1 MVPGGMG
8 NRNVLERMVGRANR
22 AAAAVFRTRTGR
34 LTNPRPIVSF
44 TFDDFPK
51 SAVRGADILSS
62 HGAAGAFYLCS
73 CFSGC
78 AVDGALYYDLDD
90 VRYLIET
97 NHEIGCH
104 TASHVRVSQMRRD
117 ELAADLDRNAEF
129 AREKF
134 GLDLATFSFP
144 FGDIGL
150 RSKLLVQRRFVAC
163 RSSLPGINRGV
174 ADLGALRAERLY
186 AQLIDPEALKKLFAR
201 AAQPGSWLIFYTH
214 DVGERP
220 SSFGCTPTL
229 LEAAVRGA
237 IAAGC
242 EVLSIKSALG
252 AISAARRS

>member
-1 MVPGGMG
+1 MI
-8 NRNVLERMVGRANR
+8 GRGNR
-22 AAAAVFRTRTGR
+22 AAAAVFRTRTSR
-34 LTNPRPIVSF
+34 LANPRPIVSF

-78 AVDGALYYDLDD
+78 KVDGVLYYDLDD
-90 VRYLIET
+90 VRYLVET

-104 TASHVRVSQMRRD
+104 TASHARVSQMRRE
-117 ELAADLDRNAEF
+117 ELADDLDRNAEF

-134 GLDLATFSFP
+134 GLELATFSFP

-150 RSKLLVQRRFVAC
+150 MSKLLVQRRFAAC

-174 ADLGALRAERLY
+174 ADLGALRAVRLY
-186 AQLIDPEALKKLFAR
+186 SQLIDSEALKRLLER

-214 DVGERP
+214 DVDEQPRP
-220 SSFGCTPTL
+220 FGCTPAL
-229 LEAAVRGA
+229 FEAAVRGA

-242 EVLSIKSALG
+242 ELLSVKSAVAAASG
-252 AISAARRS
+252 ARHS